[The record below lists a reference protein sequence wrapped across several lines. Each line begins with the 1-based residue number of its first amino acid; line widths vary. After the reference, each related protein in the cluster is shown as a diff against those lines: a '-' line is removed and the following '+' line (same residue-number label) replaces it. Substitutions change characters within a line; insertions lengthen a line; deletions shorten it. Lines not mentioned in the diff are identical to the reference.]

1 MDVFIVTKD
10 DVPYHATFSK
20 REASQIFDGIVL
32 AGTFRQASVVA
43 ISTIQEYRRVV
54 FSAWQAAA

>member
-1 MDVFIVTKD
+1 MEVFIVTKD

-20 REASQIFDGIVL
+20 REASLIFDGIVQ

-43 ISTIQEYRRVV
+43 LSMMQEYRRVL
-54 FSAWQAAA
+54 FDAGQAA